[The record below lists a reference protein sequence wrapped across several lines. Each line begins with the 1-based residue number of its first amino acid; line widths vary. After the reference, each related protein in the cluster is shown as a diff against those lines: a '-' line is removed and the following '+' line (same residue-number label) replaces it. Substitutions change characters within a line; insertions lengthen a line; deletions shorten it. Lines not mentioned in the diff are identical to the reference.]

1 MIPLGCVTGRFQPIH
16 QQHLGLFDIAL
27 EACTHLIIA
36 VTNPDTGARH
46 REPGSAHRRTASAN
60 PFSYFERARLIT
72 AALREH
78 GVAEHCTLV
87 PFDLARNNIWPQY
100 VPSNARH
107 FVRAYGEWER
117 EKARRL
123 EHAGYAVTLL
133 EGNAANRVSASEIR
147 ASLRAGD
154 GAWQALVPAATRPV
168 LEQMMVELPMGA
180 RS

>member
-1 MIPLGCVTGRFQPIH
+1 MIQLGCVTGRFQPIH
-16 QQHLGLFDIAL
+16 QQHLDLFDIAL
-27 EACTHLIIA
+27 EACHHLIVA

-46 REPGSAHRRTASAN
+46 QEPSSAHRHTASAN

-72 AALREH
+72 VVLREH
-78 GVAEHCTLV
+78 GVADRCTLV
-87 PFDLARNNIWPQY
+87 PFDLARKDVWPQY
-100 VPSNARH
+100 VPPNARQ

-117 EKARRL
+117 EKARRF
-123 EHAGYAVTLL
+123 EQAGYAVTLL
-133 EGNAANRVSASEIR
+133 EGDAANRMSASEIR

-168 LEQMMVELPMGA
+168 LEQLMVELPMGA